1 VTAQR
6 FAPVKKLAARV
17 FDGKAVMLTVADSK
31 LHRLNESA
39 TRVWQGVE
47 VGRSLE
53 EIAAGLAAEFAV
65 APEEARA
72 DVAAL
77 LAELERRGIVERL
90 PEGSAEAPG

>member
-1 VTAQR
+1 MTAQR
-6 FAPVKKLAARV
+6 YAPVKKLAARV
-17 FDGKAVMLTVADSK
+17 IDGRVVMLTVADSK

-47 VGRSLE
+47 AGRSPE

-90 PEGSAEAPG
+90 PEGPAEAPG